1 MKSGL
6 GDFDQAAVRKTPRL
20 RRVLAVSTIAFFLSA
35 VVACLGIFLYV
46 SHNLTAVSG
55 DHAAAPVAVSV
66 PRGAT
71 TRQIGGILVQ
81 AKLIRSESFFA
92 WYLRY
97 KKEDGLL
104 RSGDYSLS
112 PAQDLDSIIAALRKG
127 PLPVRITI
135 PEGFNTQQI
144 ADLLAG
150 QKLIDKAKFLEAVRS
165 YDFKFDFLQGLP
177 QSDLR
182 LEGFL
187 FPATY
192 EIEKGTSEPQII
204 EMMLQRFEQELTPE
218 VSNVIKQRGWTTA
231 QFVTLASLIEK
242 EAKEE
247 VDRPVISQVFLKRLR
262 IDMPLQ
268 SCASIEF
275 LLGHPKPILSYKDT
289 EIKSPYNTYQ
299 NKGLPPGPIA
309 NPGHASLQA
318 AAYPANTDYLYF
330 VAKPDGYTAFAKTY
344 AEQLQNEQKY
354 LH

>member
-1 MKSGL
+1 M
-6 GDFDQAAVRKTPRL
+6 GDFNQAAAKT
-20 RRVLAVSTIAFFLSA
+20 RRIRRALIVSAIAAIVLAVAAGT
-35 VVACLGIFLYV
+35 GIYLYI
-46 SHNLTAVSG
+46 SHNLAALSNDRTASQVS
-55 DHAAAPVAVSV
+55 VSV
-66 PRGAT
+66 PKGAS

-92 WYLRY
+92 WYVRY
-97 KKEDGLL
+97 RKDDGLL
-104 RSGDYSLS
+104 RSGDYSIS
-112 PAQDLDSIIAALRKG
+112 PVQDMDSIIAALRKG
-127 PLPVRITI
+127 PAPVRVTI

-144 ADLLAG
+144 ADLLAEK
-150 QKLIDKAKFLEAVRS
+150 KLIDKAKFLQAVRS
-165 YDFKFDFLQGLP
+165 YDFKFDFLQGLK

-204 EMMLQRFEQELTPE
+204 EMMLQRFAQELTPE
-218 VSNVIKQRGWTTA
+218 VRQVIKQRGWTVV
-231 QFVTLASLIEK
+231 QFVTLSSLIER

-247 VDRPVISQVFLKRLR
+247 ADRPIISQVFTKRLR
-262 IDMPLQ
+262 IGMPLQ

-275 LLGHPKPILSYKDT
+275 LLGHPKPILSYKDL
-289 EIKSPYNTYQ
+289 EIQSPYNTYRNQ
-299 NKGLPPGPIA
+299 GLPPGPIA

-344 AEQLQNEQKY
+344 AEQLQNEKKY